1 LRFENMKIKIYCP
14 DCGNPIKF
22 NFTNIRREERLQ
34 CPSCDVN
41 LIVNYS
47 TPMRIIKILPE

>member
-1 LRFENMKIKIYCP
+1 MKIKIYCP